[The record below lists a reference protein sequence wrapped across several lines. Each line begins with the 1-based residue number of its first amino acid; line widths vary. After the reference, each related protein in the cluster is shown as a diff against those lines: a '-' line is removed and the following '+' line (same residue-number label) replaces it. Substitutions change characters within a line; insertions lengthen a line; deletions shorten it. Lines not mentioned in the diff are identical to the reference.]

1 MKKKKEPVERKCRD
15 NDEIQIPKFCI
26 GLFAAYWLLIVAFYF
41 LAGDQ
46 LCLRQSRGELAMPT
60 AEAGTVELIQGAVV
74 EQRFTVKIQRLQTVS
89 VQWGT
94 YYRPNAGAVTME
106 LWNDST
112 GTLLLSQTYDAAAI
126 QEGGITTLTAE
137 EPLEGLY
144 GTPLVLRL
152 YADSSPGSAL
162 SPLMN
167 QTTPTAEGFALTL
180 SDTSIEGTLC
190 FSASGEDYI
199 WTGLHYWQFAAGFGG
214 LLALALF
221 YVYRRWA
228 TGRHSYVVYALT
240 AVKKYRFLIRQLVSR
255 DFRTK
260 YKRSVLGIFWS
271 FLNPLLTMLVQYF
284 VFSTIF
290 KSDIPNFAAYLI
302 IGTVMFNFF
311 TEACGMAL
319 TSIIGNAG
327 LITKVYMPKYI
338 YPVSRA
344 LSSSINLLFSLIPL
358 VGVMLI
364 THVHISKAVVLVP
377 IPLICLFVFS
387 LGIGMILATMMVFFR
402 DTQFL
407 WGVLSTIWMYMTP
420 IFYPESILPAKYL
433 VVFKLNP
440 MYHIIRL
447 MRTMIIDG
455 VSPEPK
461 AYIIALFMSFATLFI
476 GAVIFKKNQDKFV
489 LNI

>member
-1 MKKKKEPVERKCRD
+1 MAKKKITLKKGCIITVAVYIAVMLIFWLCAKEQLYSRMDSTEMTEPNTTIGEITPETVYTQRFTADSKAELRGITLYMATYNRVNANDIVFALSDDNAVLAEQTVNASGLVDNKEFTVVFNDDITLEKGHNYTFSVTSPNGAAGNSPTIYAGSAYAAGKADIEMDLSEEMQVHLNGQPMGYSFCWSVITETSLIWGKIFFPVAGTVGFVLIVYCVFLIRCEK
-15 NDEIQIPKFCI
+15 NGKACI
-26 GLFAAYWLLIVAFYF
+26 GLKIINAFSKYHYLI
-41 LAGDQ
+41 
-46 LCLRQSRGELAMPT
+46 
-60 AEAGTVELIQGAVV
+60 
-74 EQRFTVKIQRLQTVS
+74 K
-89 VQWGT
+89 
-94 YYRPNAGAVTME
+94 
-106 LWNDST
+106 
-112 GTLLLSQTYDAAAI
+112 
-126 QEGGITTLTAE
+126 
-137 EPLEGLY
+137 
-144 GTPLVLRL
+144 
-152 YADSSPGSAL
+152 
-162 SPLMN
+162 
-167 QTTPTAEGFALTL
+167 
-180 SDTSIEGTLC
+180 
-190 FSASGEDYI
+190 
-199 WTGLHYWQFAAGFGG
+199 
-214 LLALALF
+214 
-221 YVYRRWA
+221 
-228 TGRHSYVVYALT
+228 
-240 AVKKYRFLIRQLVSR
+240 QLVSR
-255 DFRTK
+255 DFKTK
-260 YKRSVLGIFWS
+260 YKRSVLGVLWS
-271 FLNPLLTMLVQYF
+271 FLNPLLMMTVQYI
-284 VFSTIF
+284 VFSTLF
-290 KSDIPNFAAYLI
+290 KSSIANFALYLM
-302 IGTVMFNFF
+302 IGIVCFNFF
-311 TEACGMAL
+311 SECAGMCL
-319 TSIIGNAG
+319 GSITGNAS